1 MTGTLKNIV
10 IVGGGAAGWMT
21 AAALSRLLRADD
33 VSLTLVESDE
43 IGIIGVGE
51 ATIPDMLQF
60 NLFLGISEAE
70 LMRATQATFKLGIEF
85 VDWSRPGSRY
95 FHPFGF
101 HGIDIDG
108 IDFHQYWL
116 RCRSAGVAHPIG
128 DYCVTEVVAKKNKF
142 AFPDLR
148 VPGSPHSFLRYAYHF
163 DATLY
168 AAFLRQY
175 AEQRGV
181 RRREGKVCEVLHHG
195 ESGDVTG
202 VRLASGETITGDF
215 FFDCT
220 GFRSLLM
227 SSLGVEWVDWRHWL
241 PCDTALAVACQRDQ
255 PARPYTRSTAR
266 PAGWQ
271 WNIPTRNRTGNGH
284 IFCSEF
290 TNADEASALL
300 IDGLD
305 GPMMGSPRLIRFS
318 TGHRQK
324 FWEKNCVAIGL
335 SSGFLEPLESTSLYL
350 IRQGISRFIALFPD
364 ASLPPIVRDEYNR
377 WMQKDFEQVRDL
389 LVLHYFKN
397 ERDEPFWR
405 HCRNM
410 TIPESLQRRL
420 ALFAEAG
427 RFLRHEGELFP
438 NASWVAVMLGQ
449 NVVPR
454 AIDPAVRGVPIG
466 EIESKL
472 ELLRVAIGDFADA
485 QSSHDDVLRMHTAT
499 EDSSRVF
506 HGGAANSSRDSAWQR
521 DRVHPS

>member
-1 MTGTLKNIV
+1 MQGTLKQIV

-21 AAALSRLLRADD
+21 AAALSRLLKPHE

-60 NLFLGISEAE
+60 NLFLGIAEAE

-85 VDWSRPGSRY
+85 VNWTGDGSSY

-108 IDFHQYWL
+108 LDFHQYWL
-116 RCRSAGVAHPIG
+116 RCRASGLAHSIG
-128 DYCVTEVVAKKNKF
+128 DYCLTEIVAKKNKF
-142 AFPDLR
+142 GFPDTR
-148 VPGSPHSFLRYAYHF
+148 VAGAPASYLRYAYHF
-163 DATLY
+163 DAALY
-168 AAFLRQY
+168 AGFLRRY
-175 AEQRGV
+175 AEARGV
-181 RRREGKVCEVLHHG
+181 KRVEGKVAEVVRAP
-195 ESGDVTG
+195 ESGDLAS
-202 VRLASGETITGDF
+202 VRLASGQTVTGQF

-227 SSLGVEWVDWRHWL
+227 NALEVPWVDWRHWL
-241 PCDTALAVACQRDQ
+241 PCDGALAVACEHDG
-255 PARPYTRSTAR
+255 PLRPYTRSTAK

-271 WNIPTRNRTGNGH
+271 WNIPTQHRTGNGH

-290 TNADEASALL
+290 MSEDEATSIL
-300 IDGLD
+300 IDGLE
-305 GPMMGSPRLIRFS
+305 GEMKGTPRLIKFG
-318 TGHRQK
+318 TGHRRS

-364 ASLPPIVRDEYNR
+364 ASLPSIMRDEYNR

-389 LVLHYFKN
+389 LVFHYFAN
-397 ERDEPFWR
+397 GRDEPFWR

-410 TIPESLQRRL
+410 VIPESLRRRV
-420 ALFAEAG
+420 ALFAEGG
-427 RFLRHEGELFP
+427 RFLRNEGELFP

-449 NVVPR
+449 NVIPR
-454 AIDPAVRGVPIG
+454 SVDPVVNGMPVA
-466 EIESKL
+466 EIEPKL
-472 ELLRVAIGDFADA
+472 ELLRRAMNDFA
-485 QSSHDDVLRMHTAT
+485 STLPSHDQALRKYCA
-499 EDSSRVF
+499 
-506 HGGAANSSRDSAWQR
+506 Q
-521 DRVHPS
+521 